1 MAVLP
6 LHAPQ
11 YRAVPTL
18 IPNDADRLDHNN
30 PRVYYNLAIALK
42 AKGDLDGAISIYR
55 KAIRLNK
62 PGNNTHNNFFISMK
76 MTVKL
81 EEYIGHY
88 REAM

>member
-1 MAVLP
+1 
-6 LHAPQ
+6 
-11 YRAVPTL
+11 
-18 IPNDADRLDHNN
+18 
-30 PRVYYNLAIALK
+30 
-42 AKGDLDGAISIYR
+42 LDGAISIYR